1 MTPLRTRMLEDLRVR
16 NYADRTIATYIK
28 MVARFAKHFG
38 KSPDV
43 LGAEDVRA
51 YQVHL
56 VTKAKVSYTIFNQ
69 SVCALRFLYRIT
81 LDRDY
86 MIEHIPFGKQERRIP
101 VVLDRAEVRR
111 LLDVASNTK
120 HRAILMTLYA
130 CGLRVSEVVQLAI
143 TDVDG
148 KRGALHL
155 KQTKGHRDRIVPVP
169 ADLLV
174 VLREYWRGHRP
185 KHWLFEGVE
194 GKPLITR
201 TVQHIC
207 ARTGKKAGIDKHVTP
222 HTLRHSYATH
232 LLEAG
237 LDLRMI
243 QALLGH
249 QHLATTGRYTH
260 ISPAALHAAP
270 VQDILKRLG

>member
-1 MTPLRTRMLEDLRVR
+1 MLEDLRVR
-16 NYADRTIATYIK
+16 NYADRTVGIYIN
-28 MVARFAKHFG
+28 MVARFARHFRR
-38 KSPDV
+38 SPEV
-43 LGAEDVRA
+43 LTAEDVRA

-56 VTKAKVSYTIFNQ
+56 VTVAKVSYTTFNQ

-81 LDRDY
+81 LGRDW

-101 VVLDRAEVRR
+101 VVLDRSEVRA
-111 LLDVASNTK
+111 LLDAAADQK

-130 CGLRVSEVVQLAI
+130 CGLRVSEVVRIAVADI
-143 TDVDG
+143 DG

-155 KQTKGHRDRIVPVP
+155 RQAKGNRDRMVPVP

-174 VLREYWRGHRP
+174 VLRDYWRVARP
-185 KHWLFEGVE
+185 AHWLFTGQDD
-194 GKPLITR
+194 KPLITR

-207 ARTGKKAGIDKHVTP
+207 RRAAKTAGIDKHVTP

-232 LLEAG
+232 LLDAG

-249 QHLATTGRYTH
+249 QHLATTGRYVH
-260 ISPAALHAAP
+260 ISPAALQAAP